1 MYRVILFCVAFGLA
15 WSSCGTLSAGSISGI
30 ITLVDVE
37 GQTFSVE
44 ASASKKDKITFDF
57 TADQKTAITLDGKAA
72 KLADLQVGQRV
83 TVNSTT
89 ERATRISARRVK
101 NAAPEEPNRLENSS
115 KANVGWHQY
124 GGPNRD
130 NVSTETGL
138 LKTWP
143 AGGPELKWT
152 ITGIGEGYS
161 AVSLSGNQLL
171 TMGNKGDEEHTI
183 CLDAETGK
191 KLWSTPTGK
200 AYRENMGNGPRATPT
215 IDGDK
220 VYVLGGNGDLAC
232 LDLASGKKLWGGNIL
247 KEFNA
252 NNITWGI
259 SESVLIDGPN
269 LVCTPG
275 GKGAAMVSLDKTNG
289 KLKWKATV
297 PGDPQTGYSSI
308 LPIEFGGLRIYVNFV
323 HTGVI
328 AVDAKTG
335 KLLWGNSSPAN
346 GTANCS
352 SPVAAGDSVF
362 AASGYGT
369 GGTLIKMSGS
379 KNKITAEEVYS
390 TKEMKNHHGGM
401 VVVDGYLYGADE
413 AILKCIELKTGQV
426 QWQDRSVGKGAIVYA
441 DGQLILRSEQG
452 PVALCKASPAGYEET
467 GRFEPSRSDKPAWP
481 HPVVANGCLYLR
493 DMDQLLC
500 YKLK

>member
-1 MYRVILFCVAFGLA
+1 MWQRLVIALVLVTALSWSVVALA
-15 WSSCGTLSAGSISGI
+15 ASVSGVVA
-30 ITLVDVE
+30 TVDPDTGILTVDAAVKK
-37 GQTFSVE
+37 GQE
-44 ASASKKDKITFDF
+44 F
-57 TADQKTAITLDGKAA
+57 TADEKTAITLDGKKAG
-72 KLADLQVGQRV
+72 LADLAEGQRV
-83 TVNSTT
+83 TVTTTTAGKVTKIAAKSVAGATPRTGGAKSSGASAST
-89 ERATRISARRVK
+89 
-101 NAAPEEPNRLENSS
+101 
-115 KANVGWHQY
+115 GWHQY

-130 NVSTETGL
+130 NISPETGL

-161 AVSLSGNQLL
+161 SLALSDGKLL
-171 TMGNKGDEEHTI
+171 TMGNRGDDEMTF
-183 CLDAETGK
+183 CLNAETGQE
-191 KLWSTPTGK
+191 LWATATGK

-232 LDLASGKKLWGGNIL
+232 LELGSGKKLWGGNIL

-275 GKGAAMVSLDKTNG
+275 GKGAAMVALDKNNG
-289 KLKWKATV
+289 KMKWKASV
-297 PGDPQTGYSSI
+297 QGDPQTGYSSI
-308 LPIEFGGLRIYVNFV
+308 LPIEFGGVRMYVNFV

-335 KLLWGNSSPAN
+335 NFLWGNSSPAN

-352 SPVAAGDSVF
+352 SPVFSGDSVF

-379 KNKITAEEVYS
+379 GKKLKTDEVYS
-390 TKEMKNHHGGM
+390 TKDMKNHHGGM
-401 VVVDGYLYGADE
+401 VVMDGYLYGFDE
-413 AILKCIELKTGQV
+413 AVLKCIELKSGDV
-426 QWQDRSVGKGAIVYA
+426 KWQDRSVGKGAIVYA
-441 DGQLILRSEQG
+441 DGMLVLRSEQG
-452 PVALCKASPAGYEET
+452 PVALCQATPTGYEEA

-481 HPVVANGCLYLR
+481 HPVVAEGCLFLR
-493 DMDQLLC
+493 DMDQLQC
-500 YKLK
+500 YKVK